1 MGPALH
7 AQLTRCRHELPLVV
21 VDGLPGDG
29 AELRPDE
36 LRQMAAAL
44 LAIAADAEG
53 LPTKGKRFL
62 PVRRRYP
69 VEVTP

>member
-1 MGPALH
+1 MGATLH
-7 AQLTRCRHELPLVV
+7 AQLTRCRHELPLAV

-53 LPTKGKRFL
+53 LATKGKRFY

-69 VEVTP
+69 

>member
-53 LPTKGKRFL
+53 LPTKGKRFY

-69 VEVTP
+69 VEVAP